1 MPIQLLGIS
10 KVLIV
15 VEASEQETFDSPSV
29 IRMVSAL
36 KQAIAT
42 STDVSITVEAIAANT
57 LQSNSNLELNST
69 WTQDWGAKDV
79 LVCPMTL
86 NTPPN
91 LPFRGE
97 AIYKAC
103 RDLSGL
109 RQQVA
114 QQIGCETGDGNFWL
128 PLVLTAKG
136 PLYGEV
142 IGLAEEMPENLSSNL
157 NYYQPFHLSDALRQ
171 QIYQIGHRLLQLLS
185 APPAAYLM
193 QFGFESEGSICFD
206 RLWPFPAAPALAS
219 LGVQEPNLFACHW
232 YCLTNIPILDLTIIP
247 AVASSTSS

>member
-1 MPIQLLGIS
+1 MPIQLSGIS

-15 VEASEQETFDSPSV
+15 VEASEDSPSV
-29 IRMVSAL
+29 IRMISAL

-42 STDVSITVEAIAANT
+42 SADVPVTVQAIAANT
-57 LQSNSNLELNST
+57 LQSNNNLELDST
-69 WTQDWGAKDV
+69 STQDWAAKDV
-79 LVCPMTL
+79 LVCPLTL
-86 NTPPN
+86 NIPSN
-91 LPFRGE
+91 LPFRDE

-103 RDLSGL
+103 RDVSGL

-114 QQIGCETGDGNFWL
+114 HQIGCKTGNGNFWL

-157 NYYQPFHLSDALRQ
+157 NYYQPFHLSDAKRQ

-193 QFGFESEGSICFD
+193 QFGFQFEGSICFD
-206 RLWPFPAAPALAS
+206 RLLPFPAAPAIAS

-232 YCLTNIPILDLTIIP
+232 YCLTNQPILDLTIIP
-247 AVASSTSS
+247 ALTNPTLP

>member
-1 MPIQLLGIS
+1 MPIQLSGVS

-15 VEASEQETFDSPSV
+15 VEAIEDSPIV

-36 KQAIAT
+36 KQVIAT
-42 STDVSITVEAIAANT
+42 STGVPITVQAIAANT
-57 LQSNSNLELNST
+57 LQSKSNLELEST

-79 LVCPMTL
+79 LVCPLTL
-86 NTPPN
+86 NIPPN
-91 LPFRGE
+91 LPFRNE

-103 RDLSGL
+103 RDSGL

-114 QQIGCETGDGNFWL
+114 QQIGCETGNGNFWL

-142 IGLAEEMPENLSSNL
+142 IGLAEEMPENLSSNS
-157 NYYQPFHLSDALRQ
+157 NYYYQPFHLSDALRQ

-193 QFGFESEGSICFD
+193 QFGFESEDSICFD
-206 RLWPFPAAPALAS
+206 RLWPFPAAPAIAS
-219 LGVQEPNLFACHW
+219 LGIQEPNLFACHW

-247 AVASSTSS
+247 AVASPTLP

>member
-1 MPIQLLGIS
+1 MPIQLLEMS

-15 VEASEQETFDSPSV
+15 VETSEQETFDSPIM

-42 STDVSITVEAIAANT
+42 STDVPVTVQAIAANT
-57 LQSNSNLELNST
+57 LQSKSNLELEST

-79 LVCPMTL
+79 LVCPLTL
-86 NTPPN
+86 NIPPN
-91 LPFRGE
+91 LPFRNE

-103 RDLSGL
+103 RDVSGL

-136 PLYGEV
+136 PLYGEA
-142 IGLAEEMPENLSSNL
+142 IGLAEEMPENLSSNS

-193 QFGFESEGSICFD
+193 QFGFKEGSICFD
-206 RLWPFPAAPALAS
+206 RLWPFPAAPAIAS

-247 AVASSTSS
+247 AVASPTSS

>member
-1 MPIQLLGIS
+1 MPIQLSGIS

-15 VEASEQETFDSPSV
+15 VETNEDSPSV
-29 IRMVSAL
+29 IRIVSAL

-42 STDVSITVEAIAANT
+42 STDVPITVQAIAANT
-57 LQSNSNLELNST
+57 LQSNNLELDST

-79 LVCPMTL
+79 LVCPLTL
-86 NTPPN
+86 NIPPN
-91 LPFRGE
+91 LPFTNE

-103 RDLSGL
+103 RDISGL

-114 QQIGCETGDGNFWL
+114 QQIGCETGDGYFCL

-206 RLWPFPAAPALAS
+206 RLWPFPAAPAIAS

-247 AVASSTSS
+247 ALASPTSS

>member
-1 MPIQLLGIS
+1 MPIQLSVIS

-15 VEASEQETFDSPSV
+15 VEAIEDFPSV

-42 STDVSITVEAIAANT
+42 STDVPITVQAIAANT
-57 LQSNSNLELNST
+57 LQSNSNLELEST

-79 LVCPMTL
+79 LVCPLTL
-86 NTPPN
+86 NIPSN
-91 LPFRGE
+91 LPFRSE

-103 RDLSGL
+103 RDSGL

-114 QQIGCETGDGNFWL
+114 QQIGCETGNGNFYL

-142 IGLAEEMPENLSSNL
+142 IGLAEEMPENLSSNS
-157 NYYQPFHLSDALRQ
+157 NYYYQPFHLSDALRQ

-193 QFGFESEGSICFD
+193 QFGFRSEGSICFD
-206 RLWPFPAAPALAS
+206 RLWPFPAAPAIAS
-219 LGVQEPNLFACHW
+219 LGIQEPNLFACHW
-232 YCLTNIPILDLTIIP
+232 YCVTNQPILDLTIIP
-247 AVASSTSS
+247 AVTNPTLP